1 MNKLL
6 FLILIIL
13 IFILIIKF
21 NCVNKT
27 FKSFSFS
34 NIFKSFNGFP
44 ISCQTPK
51 QQYNIFPVSEHFSS
65 KTDISDNI
73 LSDNILSDNILTE
86 RYSMSE
92 NTRYAIETAYKSVSL

>member
-27 FKSFSFS
+27 FASFSFP
-34 NIFKSFNGFP
+34 NIFKSFNSVP
-44 ISCQTPK
+44 IS
-51 QQYNIFPVSEHFSS
+51 PVSEHFSS
-65 KTDISDNI
+65 KTNIYDNI
-73 LSDNILSDNILTE
+73 LSDNLLSDNILTE

-92 NTRYAIETAYKSVSL
+92 NTRNAIETAYKSVSL